1 MTEPLSVQ
9 QMAQRLKSADN
20 ILILCHKN
28 PDGDTVG
35 CGSALY
41 YALKALDKN
50 AAVLCSDTIP
60 ARYAFTNAHLFKGEF
75 EPETVVAVDVAGLQ
89 LFGEGNGVPRY
100 SRHVDLCIDHHA
112 GNSGYADFTLLDGSA
127 AAAAELMYR
136 VILEMGVDI
145 TPHIADCLYTG
156 VATDTGC
163 FRFSATTANTHLVA
177 AKLIEAGCHVEEL
190 NTLLFD
196 TKPRARME
204 AERIAR
210 NHLEYYLDGRCAL
223 IYLTRDEIEQTG
235 VDPADLEELT
245 SLPISIEGVKVG
257 LTLRQQPGGSYRISV
272 RTAKGVDACAIA
284 RRLGGG
290 GHTRAAGCELLG
302 NLELG
307 HSGTLAP
314 MATGVLP
321 VFCGGASKAVDLQL
335 DHDKAYRAVLRL
347 GQRTDTGDITGTV
360 LETAPVTAGERELQ
374 AVLPQFVGKQ
384 MQVPPMYSA
393 VKVGGQ
399 PLYKLAREG
408 KTVERKARPIEIYSI
423 TYGGSPAEN
432 EYVLEVTCS
441 KGTYIRTLL
450 EDIAD
455 ALGQKGTMSA
465 LRRTCAGLY
474 TEADAHTLEEI
485 LAAKEQGPAA
495 LEALMLPV
503 ESVFTPL
510 PLLVVEPWVEQHLYN
525 GCPTSRYPAADGRY
539 RVRNAAGQFLGL
551 ANITG
556 GVLRVEKLFVE
567 RN

>member
-1 MTEPLSVQ
+1 MTQNVDRETVVS
-9 QMAQRLKSADN
+9 RLLAADD

-28 PDGDTVG
+28 PDGDTI
-35 CGSALY
+35 GSGTALCL
-41 YALKALDKN
+41 ALQQLGKN
-50 AAVLCSDTIP
+50 AAVLCSDPIP
-60 ARYAFTNAHLFKGEF
+60 AMYDYMPITVFDGSFRPAF
-75 EPETVVAVDVAGLQ
+75 VVAVDVAGIQ
-89 LFGEGNGVPRY
+89 LFGERNNIQEY
-100 SRHVDLCIDHHA
+100 AEHVNLCIDHHA

-223 IYLTRDEIEQTG
+223 IYLTRDEIRQSG

-302 NLELG
+302 DLEN
-307 HSGTLAP
+307 AKN
-314 MATGVLP
+314 A
-321 VFCGGASKAVDLQL
+321 
-335 DHDKAYRAVLRL
+335 
-347 GQRTDTGDITGTV
+347 
-360 LETAPVTAGERELQ
+360 
-374 AVLPQFVGKQ
+374 
-384 MQVPPMYSA
+384 
-393 VKVGGQ
+393 
-399 PLYKLAREG
+399 
-408 KTVERKARPIEIYSI
+408 
-423 TYGGSPAEN
+423 
-432 EYVLEVTCS
+432 
-441 KGTYIRTLL
+441 
-450 EDIAD
+450 
-455 ALGQKGTMSA
+455 
-465 LRRTCAGLY
+465 
-474 TEADAHTLEEI
+474 I
-485 LAAKEQGPAA
+485 LAEV
-495 LEALMLPV
+495 EAELDAPQ
-503 ESVFTPL
+503 E
-510 PLLVVEPWVEQHLYN
+510 E
-525 GCPTSRYPAADGRY
+525 A
-539 RVRNAAGQFLGL
+539 
-551 ANITG
+551 
-556 GVLRVEKLFVE
+556 
-567 RN
+567 